1 MNSEILKKNLMLA
14 VMGLL
19 FLSGCVGFTEDWVD
33 ADHDISVE
41 PHEPL
46 NTPYQNACLAQGAKI
61 LTSET
66 DDSLVF
72 VFYYNQECPHD
83 EILGRWD
90 ENFSFADTVRVAYDL
105 NGDTL
110 SLSFNE
116 GPEKDE
122 ITIMLVAE
130 GKLNGCLFINAE
142 HGCDSMLTGAGR
154 LDGEWRFLPCAYIN
168 GEQNCEYT
176 GRDRFMGFV
185 IEPWRDDAYL
195 DYKIEDYY
203 SSAKVVQLGEMQ
215 VDVNS
220 DSIFFALE
228 TAADQSDENILFDG
242 EVRGAYSFKG
252 DTLLLSF
259 NEGLR
264 NGNNTMML
272 VPNGQMNSC
281 IEYTPDKKYIMD
293 CGSYV
298 VKFNRVWRIL
308 PCTYE
313 NGEMSCDSDESER
326 FLGLFMDAREGFLK
340 AVYRVN
346 DKKEP

>member
-1 MNSEILKKNLMLA
+1 MNREILKKNLMLA

-19 FLSGCVGFTEDWVD
+19 FLSGCVGFTEDWVG
-33 ADHDISVE
+33 ADHDFSAE

-83 EILGRWD
+83 EILGKWD

-130 GKLNGCLFINAE
+130 SKLNGCLFIGAD
-142 HGCDSMLTGAGR
+142 GCDSMKTGIGR
-154 LDGEWRFLPCAYIN
+154 LDGEWKFLPCAYIN
-168 GEQNCEYT
+168 GEQNCENS
-176 GRDRFMGFV
+176 GRNRFIGFDV
-185 IEPWRDDAYL
+185 EPWRDDAYL

-203 SSAKVVQLGEMQ
+203 SSAKVVQLGEVL
-215 VDVNS
+215 VDVNT
-220 DSIFFALE
+220 DSIFFAFE
-228 TAADQSDENILFDG
+228 PAADPSDENILF
-242 EVRGAYSFKG
+242 ENNARAAYSFSG

-259 NEGLR
+259 NVGLR
-264 NGNNTMML
+264 DGNVTMML
-272 VPNGQMNSC
+272 VTNNQTYGC
-281 IEYTPDKKYIMD
+281 IGESPRKQHIVD
-293 CGSYV
+293 CGSDIGELTREW
-298 VKFNRVWRIL
+298 KIL
-308 PCTYE
+308 PCTYV
-313 NGEMSCDSDESER
+313 NDTMSCDNDDRER
-326 FLGLFMDAREGFLK
+326 FLGILVDAWEGRL
-340 AVYRVN
+340 VVSYRVL

>member
-1 MNSEILKKNLMLA
+1 MNREILKKNLMLA

-19 FLSGCVGFTEDWVD
+19 FLSGCVGFTEDWVG
-33 ADHDISVE
+33 ADHDFSAE

-83 EILGRWD
+83 EILGKWD

-130 GKLNGCLFINAE
+130 SKLNGCLFIGAD
-142 HGCDSMLTGAGR
+142 GCDSMKTGIGR
-154 LDGEWRFLPCAYIN
+154 LDGEWKFLPCAYIN
-168 GEQNCEYT
+168 GEQNCENS
-176 GRDRFMGFV
+176 GRNRFIGFDV
-185 IEPWRDDAYL
+185 EPWRDDAYL

-203 SSAKVVQLGEMQ
+203 SSAKVVQSGEMQ

-220 DSIFFALE
+220 DSIFLALE
-228 TAADQSDENILFDG
+228 TVVDPSDENILFD
-242 EVRGAYSFKG
+242 
-252 DTLLLSF
+252 
-259 NEGLR
+259 
-264 NGNNTMML
+264 
-272 VPNGQMNSC
+272 
-281 IEYTPDKKYIMD
+281 
-293 CGSYV
+293 
-298 VKFNRVWRIL
+298 
-308 PCTYE
+308 
-313 NGEMSCDSDESER
+313 
-326 FLGLFMDAREGFLK
+326 
-340 AVYRVN
+340 N
-346 DKKEP
+346 DVM

>member
-33 ADHDISVE
+33 ADHDISAD
-41 PHEPL
+41 PREPL

-83 EILGRWD
+83 EILGKWD

-116 GPEKDE
+116 GPEKGE
-122 ITIMLVAE
+122 VTIELIAE
-130 GKLNGCLFINAE
+130 SKLNGCLFIGAD
-142 HGCDSMLTGAGR
+142 GCDSMKTGAGR

-168 GEQNCEYT
+168 GELNCENS
-176 GRDRFMGFV
+176 GRNRFIGFDV
-185 IEPWRDDAYL
+185 EPWRDDAYL

-203 SSAKVVQLGEMQ
+203 SSAKVVQLGEVQ

-220 DSIFFALE
+220 DSIFFAFE
-228 TAADQSDENILFDG
+228 PAADPSDENILF
-242 EVRGAYSFKG
+242 ENNARAAYSFSG

-259 NEGLR
+259 NVGLR
-264 NGNNTMML
+264 DGNVTMML

>member
-1 MNSEILKKNLMLA
+1 MNREILKKNLMLA

-19 FLSGCVGFTEDWVD
+19 FLSGCVGFTEDWVG
-33 ADHDISVE
+33 ADHDISAE

-83 EILGRWD
+83 EILGKWD

-130 GKLNGCLFINAE
+130 SKLNGCLFIGAD
-142 HGCDSMLTGAGR
+142 GCDSMKTGIGR
-154 LDGEWRFLPCAYIN
+154 LDGEWKFLPCAYIN
-168 GEQNCEYT
+168 GEQNCENS
-176 GRDRFMGFV
+176 GRNRFIGFDV
-185 IEPWRDDAYL
+185 EPWRDDAYL

-203 SSAKVVQLGEMQ
+203 SSAKVVQLGEVQ

-220 DSIFFALE
+220 DSIFLALE
-228 TAADQSDENILFDG
+228 TVVDQSDENILF
-242 EVRGAYSFKG
+242 ENNARAAYSFRG

-259 NEGLR
+259 NVGLR

-272 VPNGQMNSC
+272 VPNSKMNGC
-281 IEYTPDKKYIMD
+281 IEMTP
-293 CGSYV
+293 
-298 VKFNRVWRIL
+298 
-308 PCTYE
+308 
-313 NGEMSCDSDESER
+313 ER
-326 FLGLFMDAREGFLK
+326 NF
-340 AVYRVN
+340 AVYLRKRHHVLRQRRS
-346 DKKEP
+346 